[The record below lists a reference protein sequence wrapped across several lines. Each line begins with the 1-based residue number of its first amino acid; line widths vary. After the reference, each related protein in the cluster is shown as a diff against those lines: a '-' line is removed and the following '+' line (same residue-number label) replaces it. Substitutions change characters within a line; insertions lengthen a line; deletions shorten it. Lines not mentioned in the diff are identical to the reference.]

1 MYQLWIGDKNFS
13 SWSLR
18 VWLLMRVK
26 QIPFQEQMCTFSPL
40 DTRTQRYL
48 SFSPTGKV
56 PCLHDGNT
64 VIWESLAIIETLAEH
79 YPHVFPASA
88 QARCW
93 SRCAIA
99 EMHAGFPHLRQ
110 DCPMN
115 CTLDQPFTELSS
127 ALKNDLERMDA
138 LWQQGLERFG
148 GPYLAGPD
156 FTAVDAYFAPVA
168 FRAKSYHLPFSQA
181 SQQWMERMIALPE
194 MQQWAADAK
203 QEILSQK
210 PCMD

>member
-1 MYQLWIGDKNFS
+1 MYQLWIGNKNYS

-18 VWLLMRVK
+18 VWLLMQV
-26 QIPFQEQMCTFSPL
+26 QGIQFDEIFCPFEPLETRTERYKTFSP
-40 DTRTQRYL
+40 
-48 SFSPTGKV
+48 SGKA
-56 PCLHDGNT
+56 PCLQDQECI
-64 VIWESLAIIETLAEH
+64 IWDSLAIIEYLAEQH
-79 YPHVFPASA
+79 PQVFS
-88 QARCW
+88 QDRLARAW
-93 SRCAIA
+93 SRSVIA

-138 LWQQGLERFG
+138 LWQHGLERFG

-168 FRAKSYHLPFSQA
+168 FRAQSYHLPFSTA
-181 SQQWMERMIALPE
+181 SQQWMKRILALPE

>member
-18 VWLLMRVK
+18 VWLLMQVQRI
-26 QIPFQEQMCTFSPL
+26 QFDEIFCPFEPLKTRTERYKTFSP
-40 DTRTQRYL
+40 
-48 SFSPTGKV
+48 SGKV
-56 PCLHDGNT
+56 PCLQDQDCI
-64 VIWESLAIIETLAEH
+64 IWDSLAIIEYLAEQH
-79 YPHVFPASA
+79 PQVFP
-88 QARCW
+88 QDRLARAW
-93 SRCAIA
+93 SRSAVA
-99 EMHAGFPHLRQ
+99 EMHAGFLHLRQ

-115 CTLDQPFTELSS
+115 CALDQPFTELSS

-138 LWQQGLERFG
+138 LWQQGLEHFG

-168 FRAKSYHLPFSQA
+168 FRAQSYHLPFSQA
-181 SQQWMERMIALPE
+181 SQQWIKRMIALPE

-203 QEILSQK
+203 QEILNQK
-210 PCMD
+210 PCMG

>member
-1 MYQLWIGDKNFS
+1 MYQLWIGNKNYS

-18 VWLLMRVK
+18 VWLLMQV
-26 QIPFQEQMCTFSPL
+26 QGIQFDEIFCPFEPLETRTERYKTFSP
-40 DTRTQRYL
+40 
-48 SFSPTGKV
+48 SGKV
-56 PCLHDGNT
+56 PCLQDQECI
-64 VIWESLAIIETLAEH
+64 IWDSLAIIEYLAEQH
-79 YPHVFPASA
+79 PQVLP
-88 QARCW
+88 QDRLARAW
-93 SRCAIA
+93 SRSAVA

-127 ALKNDLERMDA
+127 ALKQDLERMDA
-138 LWQQGLERFG
+138 LWQQGLEHFG

-168 FRAKSYHLPFSQA
+168 FRAKSYHLPFSKA
-181 SQQWMERMIALPE
+181 SQQWIKRMIALPE